1 VAASIRAAGAAA
13 SVSADVAAATERPE
27 LRGVALDHARGMIAA
42 AIATLD
48 RLGDTGWRAVS
59 GEPPSAMR
67 ARASARESVAER
79 TESFDPFVAALGP
92 RG

>member
-1 VAASIRAAGAAA
+1 MISAA
-13 SVSADVAAATERPE
+13 V
-27 LRGVALDHARGMIAA
+27 
-42 AIATLD
+42 ATLD

-59 GEPPSAMR
+59 GEPPAAMR

-79 TESFDPFVAALGP
+79 TESFDPFASALGP